1 MCILRPDF
9 DEEAL
14 EASINRV
21 TESVASAGGTVDKVE
36 RWGKRHLAYP
46 IAGRTEGY
54 YTVTTFTGSGAISNE
69 LTRRLNINE
78 DVVRSIIV
86 RRDLKPVPSAAPAA
100 APESEAAQAVADVE
114 A

>member
-14 EASINRV
+14 EAAINRV
-21 TESVASAGGTVDKVE
+21 ADMVAAAGGAVDKVE

-46 IAGRTEGY
+46 IAGRTEGF
-54 YTVTTFTGSGAISNE
+54 YTVTTFTGTGAISNE
-69 LTRRLNINE
+69 LTRRLNISE

-86 RRDLKPVPSAAPAA
+86 RRDLKPVPSAAPEA
-100 APESEAAQAVADVE
+100 APQGEPEAVADAE